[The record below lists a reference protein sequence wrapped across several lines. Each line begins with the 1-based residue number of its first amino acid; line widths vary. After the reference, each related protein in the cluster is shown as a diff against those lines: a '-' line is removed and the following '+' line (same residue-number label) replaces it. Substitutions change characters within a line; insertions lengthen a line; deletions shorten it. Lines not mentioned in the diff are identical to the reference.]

1 MIVSILTGCTTA
13 EPEPRTPLVAG
24 TGAPVIIPGGPGDAG
39 RTARPG
45 ENLGDSEARVTA
57 ADVRFAEGMIPHHRQ
72 ALEMAALVRPR
83 SSSPVLWRLAE
94 RITAAQRPEIAAM
107 TSWLRSAGR
116 APAVHDDGGPPGDH
130 GGHGDYGGHA
140 VTQEQENQLRT
151 ARGTDFDRLFLS
163 LMIVHHEAAVT
174 MAKQQIEDGTDR
186 IMLAMAADVVSGQAI
201 EITRMRR
208 ELLRLGG

>member
-1 MIVSILTGCTTA
+1 MSILTGCTTA

>member
-1 MIVSILTGCTTA
+1 MITPILTGCTA
-13 EPEPRTPLVAG
+13 AGPEPRTPLVAG

-45 ENLGDSEARVTA
+45 ENLGESEARVTA

-107 TSWLRSAGR
+107 TSWLKSAGR
-116 APAVHDDGGPPGDH
+116 APAGHDDGGPH
-130 GGHGDYGGHA
+130 GGDSGHA
-140 VTQEQENQLRT
+140 VTREQENQLRT

-174 MAKQQIEDGTDR
+174 MAKRQIEDGTDR